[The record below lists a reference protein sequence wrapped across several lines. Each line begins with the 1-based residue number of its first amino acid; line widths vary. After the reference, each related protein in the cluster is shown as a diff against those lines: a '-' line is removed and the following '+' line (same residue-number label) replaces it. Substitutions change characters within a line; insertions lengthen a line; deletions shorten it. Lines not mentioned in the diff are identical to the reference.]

1 MKTSGYIFLA
11 IVLAIL
17 FYVSVERFTV
27 TVTGA
32 DAATPPM
39 MMGGPMSMQGPMGG
53 PMPTSAMSTT
63 SPFAAPVDLSKP
75 PESLAPPLPEAL
87 QPIPP
92 TPPTAVAPPEATSR
106 LDELTRQESAARDEY
121 NATLRASDN
130 AGRAY
135 ATTPEGPERDAT
147 MVAYSDAFGRFTAAR
162 ENLERIR
169 NELAALRLRLSK
181 Q

>member
-1 MKTSGYIFLA
+1 MKTAGYIFLA
-11 IVLAIL
+11 ILLAVLL
-17 FYVSVERFTV
+17 YVSVERFTV

-63 SPFAAPVDLSKP
+63 STFAAPVDLSKP
-75 PESLAPPLPEAL
+75 PPSLAPPLPEAL

-106 LDELTRQESAARDEY
+106 LDELTRQELAAQDEY
-121 NATLRASDN
+121 NAAFRAERAAYNVYLSRFPTGGGAGSEELTAYN
-130 AGRAY
+130 AAY
-135 ATTPEGPERDAT
+135 T
-147 MVAYSDAFGRFTAAR
+147 R
-162 ENLERIR
+162 EMESEKNLERIR
-169 NELAALRLRLSK
+169 NELAALRR
-181 Q
+181 

>member
-1 MKTSGYIFLA
+1 MKTAGYIFLA
-11 IVLAIL
+11 ILLAIL

-63 SPFAAPVDLSKP
+63 STFAAPVDLMSKP

-87 QPIPP
+87 QPVLPTPP

-106 LDELTRQESAARDEY
+106 LDELVKQEQAAQAEFETAIVYARGAQEQFNQIRNNDTAEVLN
-121 NATLRASDN
+121 NARRTVD
-130 AGRAY
+130 
-135 ATTPEGPERDAT
+135 
-147 MVAYSDAFGRFTAAR
+147 VADQKLLG
-162 ENLERIR
+162 IQ
-169 NELAALRLRLSK
+169 NELAALRR
-181 Q
+181 

>member
-11 IVLAIL
+11 VLLAIL
-17 FYVSVERFTV
+17 LYVSVERFTV

-63 SPFAAPVDLSKP
+63 SPFAAPVDLMSKP

-92 TPPTAVAPPEATSR
+92 APPTAVAPPEATSR
-106 LDELTRQESAARDEY
+106 LDELTRQEQAARDEY
-121 NATLRASDN
+121 NATLSASDN
-130 AGRAY
+130 AGKAY
-135 ATTPEGPERDAT
+135 AVTPEGPKREAA
-147 MVAYSDAFGRFTAAR
+147 MVAYSDASGRFTAAR
-162 ENLERIR
+162 ENLKRIR
-169 NELAALRLRLSK
+169 NELAASRR
-181 Q
+181 

>member
-1 MKTSGYIFLA
+1 MKTAGYIFLA
-11 IVLAIL
+11 ILLAIL

-63 SPFAAPVDLSKP
+63 STFAAPVDLMSKP
-75 PESLAPPLPEAL
+75 PESLAPPLPPSL
-87 QPIPP
+87 QPVLPTPP

-106 LDELTRQESAARDEY
+106 LDELTRQEQAAQLELTNSEEAATLAGNNARLNPSPGMNAYSIAAQTRRSAA
-121 NATLRASDN
+121 
-130 AGRAY
+130 
-135 ATTPEGPERDAT
+135 
-147 MVAYSDAFGRFTAAR
+147 V
-162 ENLERIR
+162 ENLDRIQ
-169 NELAALRLRLSK
+169 NELGAFRR
-181 Q
+181 